1 MRKSNEPNKMI
12 SMTIIA
18 ELVLLTL
25 TLISR
30 SACAFCFCQ
39 PSEPFALQSVIRERG
54 RKMNK
59 LNSIVLKFSSSLAA
73 LALLVGVSSAASA
86 CYFWFN
92 QPKMP
97 KAIEKF
103 RKNI

>member
-1 MRKSNEPNKMI
+1 MKKLRGIVMK
-12 SMTIIA
+12 
-18 ELVLLTL
+18 
-25 TLISR
+25 
-30 SACAFCFCQ
+30 FC
-39 PSEPFALQSVIRERG
+39 SSV
-54 RKMNK
+54 
-59 LNSIVLKFSSSLAA
+59 AA

-103 RKNI
+103 RKDI

>member
-1 MRKSNEPNKMI
+1 MHSV
-12 SMTIIA
+12 S
-18 ELVLLTL
+18 VSQVSLLPCKGL
-25 TLISR
+25 
-30 SACAFCFCQ
+30 
-39 PSEPFALQSVIRERG
+39 SEKGG
-54 RKMNK
+54 RKMKK

>member
-1 MRKSNEPNKMI
+1 
-12 SMTIIA
+12 
-18 ELVLLTL
+18 
-25 TLISR
+25 
-30 SACAFCFCQ
+30 
-39 PSEPFALQSVIRERG
+39 
-54 RKMNK
+54 MNK

-103 RKNI
+103 RKTSKSKRQIVDIGSVDSEPMATETEEK

>member
-1 MRKSNEPNKMI
+1 VR
-12 SMTIIA
+12 
-18 ELVLLTL
+18 V
-25 TLISR
+25 
-30 SACAFCFCQ
+30 
-39 PSEPFALQSVIRERG
+39 QSVSVSQASLLLCKALSEKEG
-54 RKMNK
+54 RKMKK

-92 QPKMP
+92 QPEMP

-103 RKNI
+103 RKDI

>member
-1 MRKSNEPNKMI
+1 MK
-12 SMTIIA
+12 
-18 ELVLLTL
+18 
-25 TLISR
+25 
-30 SACAFCFCQ
+30 
-39 PSEPFALQSVIRERG
+39 
-54 RKMNK
+54 K

-103 RKNI
+103 RKTSKSKRQIVGIGSVDSEPMATETEEK

>member
-1 MRKSNEPNKMI
+1 MIDFDDNNCRIGTAYTDFNFKKCLCILFLSAKRAYCSAERYPRKG
-12 SMTIIA
+12 
-18 ELVLLTL
+18 
-25 TLISR
+25 
-30 SACAFCFCQ
+30 
-39 PSEPFALQSVIRERG
+39 G
-54 RKMNK
+54 RKMKK

>member
-1 MRKSNEPNKMI
+1 MK
-12 SMTIIA
+12 
-18 ELVLLTL
+18 
-25 TLISR
+25 
-30 SACAFCFCQ
+30 
-39 PSEPFALQSVIRERG
+39 
-54 RKMNK
+54 K

-73 LALLVGVSSAASA
+73 LALLVGVSSA

>member
-1 MRKSNEPNKMI
+1 MHSV
-12 SMTIIA
+12 SVSQA
-18 ELVLLTL
+18 SLLL
-25 TLISR
+25 CRAL
-30 SACAFCFCQ
+30 
-39 PSEPFALQSVIRERG
+39 SEKGG
-54 RKMNK
+54 RKMKK